1 MRNLFLVLAFML
13 TSSFAFANNN
23 LELPNSS
30 FEETSEL
37 VKTSNHNEQLI
48 SKIVIKE
55 LLRFDHCTITVSTV
69 DSDGNVTSSVTVT
82 NYDADCT
89 AAKNLAYRILG
100 LL

>member
-1 MRNLFLVLAFML
+1 ML

-23 LELPNSS
+23 AELSNSN

-37 VKTSNHNEQLI
+37 IKTNNFNEDLT
-48 SKIVIKE
+48 SKIEIEE
-55 LLRFDHCTITVSTV
+55 LVRFDHCTITVSTL

-82 NYDADCT
+82 NHEGNCT

-100 LL
+100 LLP